1 MRVGFQYT
9 DLANS
14 CQGVTHLTLRQKK
27 FLPISVYVLVFA
39 AMLLGCAMLN
49 RSFPVLTGT
58 RGDTMAYQGDEL
70 TALHFSQD
78 ADGAVIRFY
87 SQIDPAQLA
96 VISCSRSISRVRV
109 NGSMLEFRPF
119 TNMAQS
125 NKMVSLSAIDAQH
138 DPVRGWLLEL
148 RLDGSEQVEMYLCDA
163 KTIDN
168 IALVFDLCVP
178 MIYGILLATVFYVC
192 VLYLFNRLKLLLLFS
207 GYVSSVLLWIVLSYL
222 ADSPSPLCNAL
233 TPVSNSMFNIAL
245 ITGIICSVAFCMV
258 DRWQRLKLSRKVFLL
273 FAFNIAYNV
282 LNSLLPEQWRIIYRN
297 IVYIAGS
304 ATLLIC
310 CWRGES
316 IPWLVLIGQALTQAL
331 RASMLTGQSVSYYMQ
346 LMHMMRLFTM
356 PYIFGCIFQIS
367 AISGRKYMEVERLK
381 SKLEE
386 SNVRLEQKVR
396 ERTAQLEEQQ
406 QFRTNLLTNIFHDL
420 RTPLLIMRGCIDGLT
435 EERRRA
441 ERIAILDDRLRH
453 ITSLTEDLFDVV
465 KLEDKSMLVETEPIA
480 MKPLLSG
487 VVDSLRIEAEKSGI
501 SIRAEME
508 DGLIAWG
515 DEMWLA
521 RALQNLICNA
531 VYYSKP
537 ENPWVEVRLYRREK
551 NICVAV
557 RDFGAG
563 VLPEEQELI
572 FQRYYRVSGTKKHHS
587 SGLGLSIAMNVAK
600 RHDGTIEIM
609 STPGKG
615 TLFIFVLP
623 LWRQETN

>member
-1 MRVGFQYT
+1 M
-9 DLANS
+9 
-14 CQGVTHLTLRQKK
+14 
-27 FLPISVYVLVFA
+27 
-39 AMLLGCAMLN
+39 
-49 RSFPVLTGT
+49 
-58 RGDTMAYQGDEL
+58 
-70 TALHFSQD
+70 
-78 ADGAVIRFY
+78 
-87 SQIDPAQLA
+87 
-96 VISCSRSISRVRV
+96 
-109 NGSMLEFRPF
+109 
-119 TNMAQS
+119 
-125 NKMVSLSAIDAQH
+125 
-138 DPVRGWLLEL
+138 
-148 RLDGSEQVEMYLCDA
+148 
-163 KTIDN
+163 
-168 IALVFDLCVP
+168 
-178 MIYGILLATVFYVC
+178 
-192 VLYLFNRLKLLLLFS
+192 
-207 GYVSSVLLWIVLSYL
+207 
-222 ADSPSPLCNAL
+222 
-233 TPVSNSMFNIAL
+233 
-245 ITGIICSVAFCMV
+245 
-258 DRWQRLKLSRKVFLL
+258 
-273 FAFNIAYNV
+273 
-282 LNSLLPEQWRIIYRN
+282 
-297 IVYIAGS
+297 
-304 ATLLIC
+304 
-310 CWRGES
+310 
-316 IPWLVLIGQALTQAL
+316 
-331 RASMLTGQSVSYYMQ
+331 
-346 LMHMMRLFTM
+346 
-356 PYIFGCIFQIS
+356 
-367 AISGRKYMEVERLK
+367 
-381 SKLEE
+381 
-386 SNVRLEQKVR
+386 RLEQKVR